1 MLAWHRRWGNDMAV
15 SSPPIEAIVF
25 DLDDTLI
32 DWAQPTVTREDF
44 YQPRI
49 ATIHSHL
56 TLSGHALPPVDEF
69 FQIVDEEITKAWTE
83 AKKNWK
89 IPSFG
94 EVLCL
99 VLDNLGVNVSQID
112 INEVLRVFDWQPRPG
127 VVLFPDTIPVL
138 QELRRRDYKIGMVT
152 NSFLPMWMRD
162 AELQAYGLMEYLD
175 VRISAA
181 DVGYLKP
188 HPQIYQELLELL
200 QTEPERTVFVGDRP
214 GNDIAGA
221 NNLGLIS
228 VLMSPAHLDRDLNG
242 VKPDYTISSLSE
254 LLSILDELE
263 AGRSRSN

>member
-1 MLAWHRRWGNDMAV
+1 MLVWHSRWGNDMAA
-15 SSPPIEAIVF
+15 SLPPIEAIVF

-32 DWAQPTVTREDF
+32 DWAQPTITREDF

-49 ATIHSHL
+49 AAIHSHI
-56 TLSGHALPPVDEF
+56 TQSGHTLPPVDEF
-69 FQIVDEEITKAWTE
+69 FQIVDEAITAAWTE
-83 AKKNWK
+83 AKKDWE

-94 EVLCL
+94 DVLCL
-99 VLDNLGVNVSQID
+99 ILDNLGLDVNQID
-112 INEVLRVFDWQPRPG
+112 INKILRVFDWQPRPG

-138 QELRRRDYKIGMVT
+138 QELHQRGYKIGMVT

-162 AELQAYGLMEYLD
+162 TELQTYGLMEYFD

-188 HPQIYQELLELL
+188 HPQIYQKLLDLL

-221 NNLGLIS
+221 NNIGLIS
-228 VLMSPAHLDRDLNG
+228 VLMSPPHLDRDLKG
-242 VKPDYTISSLSE
+242 VEPDYTISSLSE
-254 LLSILDELE
+254 LLPILDDLE
-263 AGRSRSN
+263 AERS

>member
-1 MLAWHRRWGNDMAV
+1 MLSQHKRWGNDMAA

-49 ATIHSHL
+49 AAIHSHVSL
-56 TLSGHALPPVDEF
+56 LGHRLPPVDEF
-69 FQIVDEEITKAWTE
+69 FQIVDEAITIAWTE
-83 AKKNWK
+83 AKKNWE
-89 IPSFG
+89 IPSIG
-94 EVLCL
+94 DVLCL
-99 VLDNLGVNVSQID
+99 VFVNLGLDVGQID

-127 VVLFPDTIPVL
+127 VILFSDTIPVL

-162 AELQAYGLMEYLD
+162 SELQAYGLMEYLD

-181 DVGYLKP
+181 DVGFLKP
-188 HPQIYQELLELL
+188 HPQIYQKLLDQL
-200 QTEPERTVFVGDRP
+200 QTEPARTVFVGDRP

-221 NNLGLIS
+221 NEVGLIS
-228 VLMSPAHLDRDLNG
+228 VLMSPPHLDRDLNG
-242 VKPDYTISSLSE
+242 VEPDYTISSLSE
-254 LLSILDELE
+254 LLPILDKLE
-263 AGRSRSN
+263 ADRS